1 MWSRLCRSHIE
12 PMSRYQGREKSTEFS
27 TLQIRVETKLLSL
40 DAH

>member
-1 MWSRLCRSHIE
+1 MSHIE
-12 PMSRYQGREKSTEFS
+12 PMSRYQGRERGTEVS